1 MEYYPRIIEEKLDKW
16 MKRREAII
24 IRGPRQSGKTTLF
37 LHLKDKYGGNYIT
50 LEDEELLEIFEN
62 DPKMFADIYRKG
74 KYIFIDEVQYSKKAG
89 KTIKFLY
96 DSYPDLKI
104 LATGSGSFDVKVEV
118 GKYLVGRAIYF
129 ELLPLSF
136 EEFLLWKNKKLHR
149 IFLNYRRMII
159 RFIEGE
165 SIEFSE
171 KDIHFKREFRDLFEE
186 YVTFGRFPAVVKE
199 KDKKIKKELLKNLY
213 GTYLE
218 KDVFFFFSIRHLE
231 KFRKFMRY
239 LAFINGGILEISK
252 ISRDTGI
259 DYKTLENYLNILINT
274 YIVHLVSPYHK
285 NMATELRK
293 AKKLYFMDFGLR
305 NAILRNFSPLDD
317 RTDKG
322 RILENFVYNEI
333 KGLGEVKYWRTT
345 GKAEV
350 DFVLQYKDSL
360 IPIEVKSMGDVGR
373 GFHSF
378 LNVYKPKR
386 AIVFSEKNWG
396 LRRKNE
402 TEILYIPYYMI

>member
-1 MEYYPRIIEEKLDKW
+1 MEYYPRIIEEKLDNW
-16 MKRREAII
+16 MGRREAII
-24 IRGPRQSGKTTLF
+24 IRGPRQAGKTTLF

-50 LEDEELLEIFEN
+50 LEDEESLEIFEN
-62 DPKMFADIYRKG
+62 DPKMFAEIYRKG
-74 KYIFIDEVQYSKKAG
+74 KYLFIDEVQYSKKAG
-89 KTIKFLY
+89 KTIKFLH

-118 GKYLVGRAIYF
+118 GKYLVGRAVYF

-136 EEFLLWKNKKLHR
+136 EEFLLWKDKRLYR
-149 IFLNYRRMII
+149 IFLNYKQTII
-159 RFIEGE
+159 CFIEGE

-171 KDIHFKREFRDLFEE
+171 KDVHFKREFRYLFEE

-199 KDKKIKKELLKNLY
+199 RDKKIKEELLKNLY
-213 GTYLE
+213 STYLE

-285 NMATELRK
+285 NMTTELRK
-293 AKKLYFMDFGLR
+293 AKKLYFVDLGLR
-305 NAILRNFSPLDD
+305 NAILRNFSPLNS
-317 RTDKG
+317 RTDRG

-333 KGLGEVKYWRTT
+333 KELGEVKYWRTT

-350 DFVLQYKDSL
+350 DFILQYKDSL

-373 GFHSF
+373 GFLSF